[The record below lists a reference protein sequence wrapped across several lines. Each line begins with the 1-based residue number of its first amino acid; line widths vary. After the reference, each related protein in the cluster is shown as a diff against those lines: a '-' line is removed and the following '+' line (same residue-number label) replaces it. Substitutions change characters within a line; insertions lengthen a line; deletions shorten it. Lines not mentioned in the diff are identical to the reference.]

1 MKLPVMC
8 RTCDA
13 RDTDKLYK
21 LATSTKRFPDKQLS
35 DILTEL
41 THIELD
47 ETFAQQLP
55 QCLCGNCARKLI
67 GAYYYVK
74 QALTANELLM
84 NHVDRL
90 GSSKTAVNDCLQE
103 APMEL
108 CAEQH
113 VEIKMETEEEEAEND
128 ITCTE
133 LPEFTTVQN
142 ATDVELELD
151 NKKSNDPLN
160 MLEPVK
166 QEVESAAARTP
177 IIREP
182 EEYKA
187 DIEDEESLDD
197 LPLQLR
203 AHKWK
208 QTGML
213 RAVKRSIYK
222 CTECPKNFKRPEYL
236 KQHATR
242 AHKSKTDW
250 FSCSYCIRKF
260 SHREALQSHLK
271 VHRDS
276 KRSAN
281 LGESK
286 KAKDIDLNMCKPH
299 GYKLIECMICQS
311 QYDKIADLRR
321 HLEQHPDIVG
331 FGARSNMQPHELAE
345 LFYPDA
351 KHISVEQLKALIRKD
366 LDAGIY
372 QRFYS
377 ITNQSGYEMDLDSSE
392 TESEAERDVDEQ
404 QLKRNIPKAKYSCDL
419 CHERYQRKYQ
429 LFDHQ
434 RLAHAWLDAP
444 HVCGRCDAR
453 FVSLQ
458 LLRQHNELQCKNA
471 QKRFLCHRCPLR
483 FRWRHNLKAH
493 IREHRSINQTYECA
507 DCKRVFDKKKSL
519 TVHMLSVHAEESKL
533 IPCQWCTRKFYR
545 RDYLVKHLKR
555 HGIRE
560 QDIPLAETLI
570 AATAK
575 PNGVKRITCK
585 ICNLHFERISDLRAH
600 IQLELKL
607 ALSLH
612 QNYDSL
618 HNYSITNESGYELQL
633 GDSETEDELQM
644 QQPRGSPSTRLVY
657 VCELCKVQC
666 KRKYEMIQH
675 QRAMH
680 RFDKMPHECELCIF
694 KCVCKSI
701 MDQHRQSQCHSV
713 EKKLACSKCSYKFMW
728 AENLQQ
734 HMLLQHGSID
744 LQSAPASA
752 VSDAA
757 SADRLSAVSINPA
770 ITTEDVQLLQCP
782 HCDRTYQMKA
792 RLNNHIRDVHINGD
806 RKRKEAIKKFLCSLC
821 GRETQSAATLV
832 THMRRHTGEKPF
844 KCDLCEMAF
853 PRHSEMMSHRRMHT
867 GEKPF
872 HCTVCG
878 KDFARSDKLKRH
890 MLTHSG
896 LKPHKCTYCDKS
908 YRQAKDLKLHLQ
920 QHTGECPF
928 ICGTCGERFIQGTAL
943 EKHRMMRRHF
953 DEVEER
959 ITTNNS
965 HTATA

>member
-13 RDTDKLYK
+13 RETDKLYK
-21 LATSTKRFPDKQLS
+21 LATSTKRFPDKQLA
-35 DILTEL
+35 DILVEL
-41 THIELD
+41 THIDLD
-47 ETFAQQLP
+47 EALSQQLP

-74 QALTANELLM
+74 QALAANELLM
-84 NHVDRL
+84 HHVERL
-90 GSSKTAVNDCLQE
+90 DGDKTGANDCLRE
-103 APMEL
+103 APMEM

-113 VEIKMETEEEEAEND
+113 VEVKLETEEEDAEND

-142 ATDVELELD
+142 AIDVELDDELD
-151 NKKSNDPLN
+151 GKKTADPLN

-166 QEVESAAARTP
+166 QEEDVAARATNAQAQ
-177 IIREP
+177 EL
-182 EEYKA
+182 KA
-187 DIEDEESLDD
+187 DLDEEDSLDD
-197 LPLQLR
+197 LPLQER
-203 AHKWK
+203 ARKWK
-208 QTGML
+208 QTSKL
-213 RAVKRSIYK
+213 HTLKRAIFK
-222 CTECPKNFKRPEYL
+222 CKECPKNFKRIDLL
-236 KQHATR
+236 KQHASR

-250 FSCSYCIRKF
+250 LSCSFCIRKF
-260 SHREALQSHLK
+260 SHREALQMHLK

-286 KAKDIDLNMCKPH
+286 KAKDIDVNVCKPH

-321 HLEQHPDIVG
+321 HLEQHPEIVG

-351 KHISVEQLKALIRKD
+351 KGVSEDQLKALIRKD
-366 LDAGIY
+366 LSAGIY

-377 ITNQSGYEMDLDSSE
+377 ITNQSGYEIDLYSSE
-392 TESEAERDVDEQ
+392 TESEAELDAEERDANQ
-404 QLKRNIPKAKYSCDL
+404 QRSIPKAKYSCEL
-419 CHERYQRKYQ
+419 CHERCQRKYQ
-429 LFDHQ
+429 LYDHQ
-434 RLAHAWLDAP
+434 RQMHAWLEAP

-458 LLRQHNELQCKNA
+458 LLRHHNELQCKNA

-493 IREHRSINQTYECA
+493 IREHRITNQTFECN

-570 AATAK
+570 AATSK
-575 PNGVKRITCK
+575 PNGAKRITCK
-585 ICNLHFERISDLRAH
+585 ICNLHFERISDLRSH

-607 ALSLH
+607 ALSMH
-612 QNYDSL
+612 QNYDSP

-633 GDSETEDELQM
+633 GDSETEDELHM
-644 QQPRGSPSTRLVY
+644 QSASSPPSPRSVY
-657 VCELCKVQC
+657 ICELCKVQC
-666 KRKYEMIQH
+666 KRKFEMIQH

-680 RFDKMPHECELCIF
+680 RFDKMPYECELCIF

-701 MDQHRQSQCHSV
+701 MEQHRQSQCHSTA
-713 EKKLACSKCSYKFMW
+713 KQLSCGKCSYKFMW
-728 AENLQQ
+728 PENLQQ
-734 HMLLQHGSID
+734 HMMLQHGSIAD
-744 LQSAPASA
+744 STSPAEPGA
-752 VSDAA
+752 TNANH
-757 SADRLSAVSINPA
+757 IPA
-770 ITTEDVQLLQCP
+770 IPADPPADSVQLLQCP
-782 HCDRTYQMKA
+782 HCDRTYQMKS

-806 RKRKEAIKKFLCSLC
+806 RKRKEAVKKFLCSLC

-853 PRHSEMMSHRRMHT
+853 PRHSEMISHRRMHT

-896 LKPHKCTYCDKS
+896 LKPYKCTYCDKS

-920 QHTGECPF
+920 QHTGECTF
-928 ICGTCGERFIQGTAL
+928 VCGTCGERFIQGTAL

-959 ITTNNS
+959 ATSTL
-965 HTATA
+965 TA

>member
-21 LATSTKRFPDKQLS
+21 LATATKRFPDKLLS
-35 DILTEL
+35 DILAEL
-41 THIELD
+41 THIDVNDAL
-47 ETFAQQLP
+47 AQRLP
-55 QCLCGNCARKLI
+55 QCLCGTCARKLI
-67 GAYYYVK
+67 GAYYYIK
-74 QALTANELLM
+74 QALAANELLM
-84 NHVDRL
+84 NHVNNGD
-90 GSSKTAVNDCLQE
+90 KAVTNDCLQE
-103 APMEL
+103 VPMEL

-113 VEIKMETEEEEAEND
+113 VEVKLETEEEEVDND

-142 ATDVELELD
+142 ANDNVDSTVESDHD
-151 NKKSNDPLN
+151 NKKSTDPLT
-160 MLEPVK
+160 MLDLVK
-166 QEVESAAARTP
+166 QEEDGISTKAA
-177 IIREP
+177 IVQEHK
-182 EEYKA
+182 YKA
-187 DIEDEESLDD
+187 DHNEDDSLDD
-197 LPLQLR
+197 LPLQQR
-203 AHKWK
+203 VQKWK
-208 QTGML
+208 QTDKL
-213 RAVKRSIYK
+213 RGIKRQIFACK
-222 CTECPKNFKRPEYL
+222 ECPKSFKRPRYL
-236 KQHATR
+236 KQHSSR
-242 AHKSKTDW
+242 VHKSKSDW
-250 FSCSYCIRKF
+250 YSCSFCIRKF
-260 SHREALQSHLK
+260 SHSAALQAHLK
-271 VHRDS
+271 VHGDS

-286 KAKDIDLNMCKPH
+286 KAKDIDVNVCKPH

-311 QYDKIADLRR
+311 QYDKIAHLRR
-321 HLEQHPDIVG
+321 HLEQHPEIVN
-331 FGARSNMQPHELAE
+331 FGARSNMEPNELAE

-351 KHISVEQLKALIRKD
+351 KDVSESQLKQLIRKD
-366 LDAGIY
+366 LAAGIY

-392 TESEAERDVDEQ
+392 TESEAELDGDEQ
-404 QLKRNIPKAKYSCDL
+404 SRQQRSIPKAKYGCEL
-419 CHERYQRKYQ
+419 CQERYQRKYQ
-429 LFDHQ
+429 LYEHQ
-434 RLAHAWLDAP
+434 RQTHAWLDAP

-458 LLRQHNELQCKNA
+458 LLRHHNESQCKNS
-471 QKRFLCHRCPLR
+471 QKRFLCHKCPLR
-483 FRWRHNLKAH
+483 FRWRHNLKVH
-493 IREHRSINQTYECA
+493 IREHRITNQTFECA

-519 TVHMLSVHAEESKL
+519 TVHLLSVHAEQSKL

-570 AATAK
+570 AATSK
-575 PNGVKRITCK
+575 PNGAKRITCK
-585 ICNLHFERISDLRAH
+585 ICNMHFERIIDLRAH

-612 QNYDSL
+612 QNYDSPQ
-618 HNYSITNESGYELQL
+618 NYSITNESGYELQL
-633 GDSETEDELQM
+633 GDSETEDEMQM
-644 QQPRGSPSTRLVY
+644 QSTPANQSTSRLVY
-657 VCELCKVQC
+657 ICELCKVQC
-666 KRKYEMIQH
+666 RRKYEMIQH
-675 QRAMH
+675 QRTMH
-680 RFDKMPHECELCIF
+680 RFDKMPHECEICIF

-701 MDQHRQSQCHSV
+701 MDQHRQSQCHSA
-713 EKKLACSKCSYKFMW
+713 EKKYACSRCSYKFMW
-728 AENLQQ
+728 PENLQQ
-734 HMLLQHGSID
+734 HMQLQHGGMER
-744 LQSAPASA
+744 AP
-752 VSDAA
+752 
-757 SADRLSAVSINPA
+757 SADRIPDDPGDPGVDPTL
-770 ITTEDVQLLQCP
+770 QLLQCP
-782 HCDRTYQMKA
+782 HCDRTYQMKS

-821 GRETQSAATLV
+821 GRETQSAASLV

-853 PRHSEMMSHRRMHT
+853 PRHSEMISHRRMHT

-953 DEVEER
+953 DEVDER
-959 ITTNNS
+959 VSTQALN
-965 HTATA
+965 

>member
-21 LATSTKRFPDKQLS
+21 LATATKRFPDKLLS
-35 DILTEL
+35 DILSEL
-41 THIELD
+41 THIEVDDPLG
-47 ETFAQQLP
+47 QRLP
-55 QCLCGNCARKLI
+55 QCLCGTCARKLI
-67 GAYYYVK
+67 SAYYYVK
-74 QALTANELLM
+74 QALAAHELLI
-84 NHVDRL
+84 NHVQD
-90 GSSKTAVNDCLQE
+90 SDKVSVVDCLQE
-103 APMEL
+103 VPMEL

-113 VEIKMETEEEEAEND
+113 VEVKLETEEEDVDND

-142 ATDVELELD
+142 ANDVD
-151 NKKSNDPLN
+151 NTLSSDVDVDVTKASNDPLT
-160 MLEPVK
+160 MVDPVK
-166 QEVESAAARTP
+166 QEEVGVATKAAIAQDHL
-177 IIREP
+177 
-182 EEYKA
+182 YKA
-187 DIEDEESLDD
+187 DNDNDEEDSLDD
-197 LPLQLR
+197 LPLQQR
-203 AHKWK
+203 IQKWK
-208 QTGML
+208 QTEKHRKL
-213 RAVKRSIYK
+213 KRQIFECK
-222 CTECPKNFKRPEYL
+222 ECPKSFKRPRYL
-236 KQHATR
+236 KQHSSR
-242 AHKSKTDW
+242 VHKSKTDW
-250 FSCSYCIRKF
+250 YSCSFCIRKF
-260 SHREALQSHLK
+260 SHHEALKAHLK
-271 VHRDS
+271 VHGDS

-281 LGESK
+281 LGENK
-286 KAKDIDLNMCKPH
+286 KAKDIDINVCKPH

-311 QYDKIADLRR
+311 QYDKIVHLRR
-321 HLEQHPDIVG
+321 HLEQHPEIVN
-331 FGARSNMQPHELAE
+331 FGTRSNMEPNELAE

-351 KHISVEQLKALIRKD
+351 KDMTEQELKALIRKD
-366 LDAGIY
+366 LAAGIY

-377 ITNQSGYEMDLDSSE
+377 ITNQSGYEIDLDSSE
-392 TESEAERDVDEQ
+392 TDSEAELDADEHTKQ
-404 QLKRNIPKAKYSCDL
+404 QRSIPIAKYCCEL
-419 CHERYQRKYQ
+419 CQERYQRKYQ
-429 LFDHQ
+429 LYEHQ
-434 RLAHAWLDAP
+434 RQTHLWQDAP

-458 LLRQHNELQCKNA
+458 LLRHHNESQCKNS
-471 QKRFLCHRCPLR
+471 QKRFLCHKCPLR
-483 FRWRHNLKAH
+483 FRWRHNLKVH
-493 IREHRSINQTYECA
+493 IREHRIANQTFECV

-519 TVHMLSVHAEESKL
+519 TVHLLSVHAEQSKL

-570 AATAK
+570 AATSK
-575 PNGVKRITCK
+575 PNGTKRITCK
-585 ICNLHFERISDLRAH
+585 ICNMHFERIIDLRAH

-612 QNYDSL
+612 QNYDSP

-633 GDSETEDELQM
+633 GDSETEDEVQM
-644 QQPRGSPSTRLVY
+644 QMQMQSTSRIVY

-680 RFDKMPHECELCIF
+680 RFDKMPHECETCIF

-701 MDQHRQSQCHSV
+701 MDQHRQSQCHST
-713 EKKLACSKCSYKFMW
+713 EKKYACSRCSYKFMW
-728 AENLQQ
+728 PENLQQ
-734 HMLLQHGSID
+734 HMQLQHGGNERG
-744 LQSAPASA
+744 
-752 VSDAA
+752 A
-757 SADRLSAVSINPA
+757 SADRRLPNDVADQVDPA
-770 ITTEDVQLLQCP
+770 LQLLQCP
-782 HCDRTYQMKA
+782 HCDRTYQMKS

-853 PRHSEMMSHRRMHT
+853 PRHSEMISHRRMHT

-953 DEVEER
+953 DEVDER
-959 ITTNNS
+959 GTTQS
-965 HTATA
+965 QMQTQTA

>member
-13 RDTDKLYK
+13 RETDKLYK
-21 LATSTKRFPDKQLS
+21 LTTPTKKFPDKLLS

-41 THIELD
+41 TNIELD
-47 ETFAQQLP
+47 TRLAQQLP
-55 QCLCGNCARKLI
+55 QNLCGSCSRKLI
-67 GAYYYVK
+67 AAYYYVK
-74 QALTANELLM
+74 QAQAANELLIKQIHRKGD
-84 NHVDRL
+84 NE
-90 GSSKTAVNDCLQE
+90 KAVFVTDCLQE
-103 APMEL
+103 LPMEL
-108 CAEQH
+108 CIEEQ
-113 VEIKMETEEEEAEND
+113 VEVKLETEEEETDND

-133 LPEFTTVQN
+133 LPELSTVQETN
-142 ATDVELELD
+142 ETDTRLD
-151 NKKSNDPLN
+151 SCIKKSDDPLT
-160 MLEPVK
+160 MLDAVK
-166 QEVESAAARTP
+166 QEMECAAQAAHAQSES
-177 IIREP
+177 EN
-182 EEYKA
+182 
-187 DIEDEESLDD
+187 EDDESLDD
-197 LPLQLR
+197 LPLQQR
-203 AHKWK
+203 VHKWLERDTQATLRWK
-208 QTGML
+208 Q
-213 RAVKRSIYK
+213 YK
-222 CTECPKNFKRPEYL
+222 CNECPKSFKRVEYL
-236 KQHATR
+236 KLHAAR
-242 AHKSKTDW
+242 AHSSKGDW
-250 FSCSYCIRKF
+250 YSCSFCIRKF
-260 SHREALQSHLK
+260 SRRDTLKAHLK

-281 LGESK
+281 LCESK
-286 KAKDIDLNMCKPH
+286 KAKDIDVNLCKPQ

-311 QYDKIADLRR
+311 QYNKIAELRC
-321 HLEQHPDIVG
+321 HLEQHPDLE
-331 FGARSNMQPHELAE
+331 RSMRTDMQLSEVAE
-345 LFYPDA
+345 LLYPDV
-351 KHISVEQLKALIRKD
+351 KDVTEQVLTMYIHRD
-366 LDAGIY
+366 LAACNY

-392 TESEAERDVDEQ
+392 TESETELDLDDYAKHRRCGAAV
-404 QLKRNIPKAKYSCDL
+404 KTKYSCEL
-419 CHERYQRKYQ
+419 CPQRYVRKYQ
-429 LFDHQ
+429 LYEHQ
-434 RLAHAWLDAP
+434 RQAHAWLEAP

-458 LLRQHNELQCKNA
+458 LLKHHNETQCKNA
-471 QKRFLCHRCPLR
+471 QKRFLCHKCPLR

-493 IREHRSINQTYECA
+493 TREHRITNETFECT
-507 DCKRVFDKKKSL
+507 DCKRVYDKKKSL
-519 TVHMLSVHAEESKL
+519 TVHLLSVHGDESKL
-533 IPCQWCTRKFYR
+533 IPCQWCSRKFYR

-570 AATAK
+570 AATSKA
-575 PNGVKRITCK
+575 NGCKRITCK
-585 ICNLHFERISDLRAH
+585 ICNLQFDRISDLRAH
-600 IQLELKL
+600 IQLELKM

-612 QNYDSL
+612 QSYDSP

-633 GDSETEDELQM
+633 GDSETEDELQLPNTGASG
-644 QQPRGSPSTRLVY
+644 QANSRLVY

-666 KRKYEMIQH
+666 RRKYEMIQH

-680 RFDKMPHECELCIF
+680 RFDKMPYECDVCIF
-694 KCVCKSI
+694 KCVSKSI
-701 MDQHRQSQCHSV
+701 MEQHRQAQCHSA
-713 EKKLACSKCSYKFMW
+713 EKQHACNKCSYKFMW
-728 AENLQQ
+728 PENLQQ
-734 HMLLQHGSID
+734 HLQLQHGGVE
-744 LQSAPASA
+744 ASPIL
-752 VSDAA
+752 A
-757 SADRLSAVSINPA
+757 SETDDGRRLSGNAAPLATPTDSVP
-770 ITTEDVQLLQCP
+770 LLQCP
-782 HCDRTYQMKA
+782 HCDRTYQMKS

-853 PRHSEMMSHRRMHT
+853 PRHSEMTSHRRMHT

-928 ICGTCGERFIQGTAL
+928 TCGTCGERFIQGTAL

-953 DEVEER
+953 DEVDER
-959 ITTNNS
+959 NATIV
-965 HTATA
+965 TA